1 MADNSIMSGLPAPTD
16 GCSSCVAYRK
26 EIHRLRLL
34 VCTPLTML
42 RVALEDCEQGF
53 LFSALDV
60 IEEWKE
66 SLKDK

>member
-1 MADNSIMSGLPAPTD
+1 
-16 GCSSCVAYRK
+16 
-26 EIHRLRLL
+26 
-34 VCTPLTML
+34 ML